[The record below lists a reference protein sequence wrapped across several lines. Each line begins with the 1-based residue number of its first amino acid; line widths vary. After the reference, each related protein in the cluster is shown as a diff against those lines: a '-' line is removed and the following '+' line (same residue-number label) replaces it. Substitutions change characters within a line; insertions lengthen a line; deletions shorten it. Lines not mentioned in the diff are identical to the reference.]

1 MRVPRGRYHVA
12 HRPGMYRYH
21 VASPMRYF
29 FGFDLCRSVVVVT
42 GTWQIVVVV
51 VGATVVVVV
60 VVGATVVV
68 VVVVSPGTLDVDVGS
83 DDVVVG
89 GTVDVVGVHVGLRF
103 FFTVVVVTGLCTGL
117 LGFGRL
123 VETVSVI
130 VACQRTRVPAAGDWR
145 RTTIH
150 LPSVLPGP
158 RVLKN
163 RCARFMTAIART
175 RDRPM
180 RRGTRRGPW
189 GFASDVRTVAWK
201 CQGTTVPGLGDWP
214 TASFHVPFEL
224 PGPVVTK

>member
-1 MRVPRGRYHVA
+1 MGHQETLTTTTPLERGASSANCAESRSTTRLPCAASRSDAMQWTTLPVAKSRIVMRVPRGRYHVA

-29 FGFDLCRSVVVVT
+29 LGFDLCRSVVVVT

-103 FFTVVVVTGLCTGL
+103 FFTVVVVTGLCAGL

-123 VETVSVI
+123 VEPVRGM
-130 VACQRTRVPAAGDWR
+130 VACPRT
-145 RTTIH
+145 
-150 LPSVLPGP
+150 
-158 RVLKN
+158 
-163 RCARFMTAIART
+163 
-175 RDRPM
+175 
-180 RRGTRRGPW
+180 
-189 GFASDVRTVAWK
+189 
-201 CQGTTVPGLGDWP
+201 
-214 TASFHVPFEL
+214 
-224 PGPVVTK
+224 

>member
-29 FGFDLCRSVVVVT
+29 FGFVLCRSVVVVT
-42 GTWQIVVVV
+42 GTLQIVVVV
-51 VGATVVVVV
+51 VGATVVVV
-60 VVGATVVV
+60 G
-68 VVVVSPGTLDVDVGS
+68 VVSPGTLVVDVGS
-83 DDVVVG
+83 DVVDNGSDVVVVG
-89 GTVDVVGVHVGLRF
+89 GEVDVVGVHVGLRF

-163 RCARFMTAIART
+163 SCARFMTAIART